1 MIYDDWTVKQNMN
14 CDDRLTPKTGP
25 DDKVIPF
32 GTVPDAWIKIAD
44 DYEEFFTHLS
54 QTECPVTNC
63 EVSNISECG
72 TPLTSINVRS
82 GGAIGEVVVNPTNLD
97 GFTENLCISCY
108 IGTHRFDWTG
118 TDPAVG
124 WKITQEKKV
133 CTDLSL
139 DLSAALSKNV
149 ITLVPG
155 DSEETELLGEI
166 SSILN
171 H

>member
-1 MIYDDWTVKQNMN
+1 
-14 CDDRLTPKTGP
+14 
-25 DDKVIPF
+25 
-32 GTVPDAWIKIAD
+32 
-44 DYEEFFTHLS
+44 
-54 QTECPVTNC
+54 
-63 EVSNISECG
+63 
-72 TPLTSINVRS
+72 LTSINVRS
-82 GGAIGEVVVNPTNLD
+82 GAAIGEIEVNPTNLD

-118 TDPAVG
+118 KTNPSVG

-139 DLSAALSKNV
+139 NLSAPLSKNV

-155 DSEETELLGEI
+155 DTEETELLGKI